1 MRAKE
6 RERQEQEELERQKQ
20 EFLASLPERNE
31 DDSLPTR
38 LIAACA
44 YMLPLLDAAER
55 FGWPLALMNPTMA
68 TFMQALNAP
77 MALLSA
83 VPFGLGFLLVFIG
96 MQFVA
101 NNPENP
107 ALVRYNMSVL
117 RNACVLCVLSGLLL
131 GGRLSQRRAL
141 CLRSGRAHLKRH
153 AAQGIRLNRL
163 QGLQMSTAHVEPSTA
178 CGASSQHSTC
188 WRVFVPKYTAIDR
201 VNAFLREQSGLDSE
215 ELDPYLFNYSGHD
228 AINHLFEERA
238 Y

>member
-107 ALVRYNMSVL
+107 ALVRYNMRYSVGCCLAGAFPKGVPFVSEVAELTL
-117 RNACVLCVLSGLLL
+117 RDTRPKESD
-131 GGRLSQRRAL
+131 
-141 CLRSGRAHLKRH
+141 
-153 AAQGIRLNRL
+153 
-163 QGLQMSTAHVEPSTA
+163 ST
-178 CGASSQHSTC
+178 
-188 WRVFVPKYTAIDR
+188 
-201 VNAFLREQSGLDSE
+201 DSK
-215 ELDPYLFNYSGHD
+215 DSK
-228 AINHLFEERA
+228 
-238 Y
+238 

>member
-107 ALVRYNMSVL
+107 ALVRYNMRQAVQLDIMLFFPIIIGQLGHFALAWSQMEL
-117 RNACVLCVLSGLLL
+117 PGLTVLS
-131 GGRLSQRRAL
+131 
-141 CLRSGRAHLKRH
+141 
-153 AAQGIRLNRL
+153 
-163 QGLQMSTAHVEPSTA
+163 STAVFFAMLACCVYSVGCCLAGAFPKGVPFVSEVAELTLRDTRPKESDST
-178 CGASSQHSTC
+178 
-188 WRVFVPKYTAIDR
+188 
-201 VNAFLREQSGLDSE
+201 DSK
-215 ELDPYLFNYSGHD
+215 DSK
-228 AINHLFEERA
+228 
-238 Y
+238 